1 MCDTILLIEDSQLD
15 ADLTILALGQCG
27 ITNPVVHVPDAEPAI
42 ALLGAT
48 ASEPGA
54 RDFGLILLDVRMPK
68 IDGFEVLKFIRS
80 VPHLQD
86 VPAVVMTEVPVE
98 ADRMR
103 ASLLGA
109 ANYMAK
115 AMGVSEYSQLLR
127 ITLTPFI

>member
-27 ITNPVVHVPDAEPAI
+27 ITNPVVHIHDAEQAI
-42 ALLGAT
+42 ALLAAPGST
-48 ASEPGA
+48 PASS
-54 RDFGLILLDVRMPK
+54 DFSLILLDVRMPK

-86 VPAVVMTEVPVE
+86 VPAVVLTTVPVE

-109 ANYMAK
+109 ANYMTK
-115 AMGVSEYSQLLR
+115 AVGLNEFSQLLR